1 MLKTCTFTI
10 MHFIIAFL
18 VAGLLSGS
26 WVVGGAI
33 ALVEPLCNSVGY
45 FFHEK
50 FWDKRREAKQNPM
63 NDEYAVAHARVI
75 E

>member
-1 MLKTCTFTI
+1 MFKTCTFTV
-10 MHFIIAFL
+10 MHIIIAFA

-50 FWDKRREAKQNPM
+50 MWERIRNPNQALVLAKAKRL
-63 NDEYAVAHARVI
+63 
-75 E
+75 